1 MMDLLIEKQVPVALG
16 NLLDKQTYPKLK
28 QANIKIICHLPN
40 LNLPGT
46 LQAQNL
52 GAAHNKQFF
61 TLTSYNTLLV

>member
-16 NLLDKQTYPKLK
+16 NLLDEQTYPKLK
-28 QANIKIICHLPN
+28 QANIKIICHLSN
-40 LNLPGT
+40 LNLPDS